1 MHCQAWLS
9 GCCYNHVF
17 PGCKEVIMVLKLTI
31 ATVKGLGVQATEQM
45 HWLFKTTQLF
55 VSLLFADSF

>member
-1 MHCQAWLS
+1 
-9 GCCYNHVF
+9 
-17 PGCKEVIMVLKLTI
+17 MVLKLTI